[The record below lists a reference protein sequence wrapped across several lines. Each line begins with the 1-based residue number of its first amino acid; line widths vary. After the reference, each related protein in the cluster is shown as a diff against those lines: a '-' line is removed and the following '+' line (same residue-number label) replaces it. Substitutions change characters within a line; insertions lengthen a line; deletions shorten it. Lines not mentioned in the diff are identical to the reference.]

1 MQKSVNGNSE
11 HEGGTWLSVCAAAV
25 KKRVKVG
32 YAITL
37 CLDAVSGWELVRCE
51 YPPYRGTRVR
61 TPQTAATPSPKAN
74 ANPTRR
80 PDSVLLL
87 QPWSTALIQTRKSRM
102 AKIASALSH
111 ID

>member
-37 CLDAVSGWELVRCE
+37 CLDAVSGWEACAM
-51 YPPYRGTRVR
+51 RV
-61 TPQTAATPSPKAN
+61 PAS
-74 ANPTRR
+74 
-80 PDSVLLL
+80 
-87 QPWSTALIQTRKSRM
+87 SR
-102 AKIASALSH
+102 H
-111 ID
+111 